1 CNREQVEAAQLGVE
15 LVHERLEC
23 LRSKSG
29 ASARA
34 ARPAATSKPGDPG
47 CAEIVQTDHVE
58 APMSSARFGSLLV
71 ALDDLGRSELGSLG
85 VLAGVAARAPL
96 PQEIPA
102 LVERYP
108 QLLQPQPVGV
118 GCLTRR

>member
-1 CNREQVEAAQLGVE
+1 
-15 LVHERLEC
+15 
-23 LRSKSG
+23 
-29 ASARA
+29 
-34 ARPAATSKPGDPG
+34 
-47 CAEIVQTDHVE
+47 
-58 APMSSARFGSLLV
+58 MSSARFGSLLV

-102 LVERYP
+102 LVERYA

-118 GCLTRR
+118 GCLTRRFSLPELMFLVDHPVDRTVNLWVFHERLLASGLYVHVCREDSACEAAA